1 MEAGR
6 LLILYF
12 KNPGPTPTM
21 LLPETLKHKSSLQLL
36 SDPVQLSMQPR
47 EARAKYS
54 KYGPYN
60 GHNLSPDP

>member
-1 MEAGR
+1 
-6 LLILYF
+6 
-12 KNPGPTPTM
+12 M